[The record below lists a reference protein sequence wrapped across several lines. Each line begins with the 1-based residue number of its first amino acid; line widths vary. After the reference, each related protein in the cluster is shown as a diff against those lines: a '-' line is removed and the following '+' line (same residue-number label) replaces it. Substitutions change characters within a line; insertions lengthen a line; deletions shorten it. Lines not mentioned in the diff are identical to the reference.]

1 MHCQFDI
8 AADLGSRG
16 DTRNHPALALRQ
28 LIEAGREQLLG
39 QSAYLCIHAG
49 VLAGMRAG
57 YWALCPF

>member
-1 MHCQFDI
+1 VHCQFDI

-39 QSAYLCIHAG
+39 QSAYLPAFS
-49 VLAGMRAG
+49 LACGLG
-57 YWALCPF
+57 IWALCPF